1 MYNSTARTKL
11 GKNVIHA
18 LSSAKNVDE
27 FIDKIS
33 QPSTRK
39 MRGNSDYFRRQL
51 QRGRCATSEYHGLIN
66 PPKLNISAD
75 TLSKI
80 KSKGE

>member
-1 MYNSTARTKL
+1 MYNSTARVKL
-11 GKNVIHA
+11 GKNTINA

-27 FIDKIS
+27 FIDKIA
-33 QPSTRK
+33 QPRTRR
-39 MRGNSDYFRRQL
+39 MRGNSDFFRRQF
-51 QRGRCATSEYHGLIN
+51 QRGRCVTSEYHGLIN